1 MKRGSN
7 FLHLLDR
14 VYNCFRLAFGVCT
27 EVQSWNMS
35 RACCPRS
42 MSRVFFRLKMFQNY
56 RPWLRNRIA
65 VLTASKTK
73 RKRNWK
79 GYISWTQSFYR
90 FISSGVSSSN
100 FQVVLPCHSSKILT
114 CPRLLSR
121 DNIHLR
127 LSKFYTLE
135 LYFNT
140 RPQPRMK
147 SSIFSDASPDSDVHP
162 TAAGI
167 INFSMQLSRGN
178 KKEKFD
184 F

>member
-1 MKRGSN
+1 MCIIVLDLLLAYVRRFSPETWVERAVQGAWLEC
-7 FLHLLDR
+7 FLD
-14 VYNCFRLAFGVCT
+14 
-27 EVQSWNMS
+27 S
-35 RACCPRS
+35 RC
-42 MSRVFFRLKMFQNY
+42 SRITDLGFEIELQFLQHQ
-56 RPWLRNRIA
+56 
-65 VLTASKTK
+65 K
-73 RKRNWK
+73 RKEK
-79 GYISWTQSFYR
+79 EIGKDISAEHRAFTALS
-90 FISSGVSSSN
+90 V
-100 FQVVLPCHSSKILT
+100 QVFPVLSSKWFFHATVRILT